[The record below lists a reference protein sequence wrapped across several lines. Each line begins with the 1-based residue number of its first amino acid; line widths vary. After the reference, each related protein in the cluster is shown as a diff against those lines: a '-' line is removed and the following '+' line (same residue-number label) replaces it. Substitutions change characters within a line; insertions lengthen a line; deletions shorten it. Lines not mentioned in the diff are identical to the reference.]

1 MADQTIEIG
10 AEIGP
15 IEKIITDEAVA
26 AFCEIWGSTPP
37 NRFTDED
44 LAREVGLAGPIA
56 PGVMTMGI
64 MAQFLTG
71 HVAKG
76 SLRLLD
82 LVFRQPVTHGTVSL
96 KAVVT
101 SERDENGERLLEC
114 DVHLSNEQQ
123 GNLVGGRAILA
134 LPRP

>member
-1 MADQTIEIG
+1 M
-10 AEIGP
+10 
-15 IEKIITDEAVA
+15 
-26 AFCEIWGSTPP
+26 
-37 NRFTDED
+37 
-44 LAREVGLAGPIA
+44 GLAGPIA

-82 LVFRQPVTHGTVSL
+82 LVFRQAVTHGTVSL

-101 SERDENGERLLEC
+101 SERDENGERLLSATFICPTSSRVTCRWEG
-114 DVHLSNEQQ
+114 DSSPAQTVS
-123 GNLVGGRAILA
+123 LA
-134 LPRP
+134 Q

>member
-1 MADQTIEIG
+1 MADKTIEIG

-15 IEKIITDEAVA
+15 MEKIITHEAVA
-26 AFCEIWGSTPP
+26 AFCDIWGSPPP
-37 NRFTDED
+37 NRFTDVD
-44 LAREVGLAGPIA
+44 LAREVGLASPIA

-71 HVAKG
+71 NVANG

-82 LVFRQPVTHGTVSL
+82 LVFRQPVTHGSVSL
-96 KAVVT
+96 RAVVT
-101 SERDENGERLLEC
+101 SERDENGERILEC
-114 DVHLSNEQQ
+114 DVHLSNEQR

-134 LPRP
+134 LPKL

>member
-10 AEIGP
+10 SEIGP
-15 IEKIITDEAVA
+15 MEKTITHEAVA
-26 AFCEIWGSTPP
+26 AFCEIWGSSPL
-37 NRFTDED
+37 NRFTDD
-44 LAREVGLAGPIA
+44 ALAREVGLAGPIA

-64 MAQFLTG
+64 MAQFLTAY
-71 HVAKG
+71 VDNG

-82 LVFRQPVTHGTVSL
+82 LVFRQPVVHGTVSL

-101 SERDENGERLLEC
+101 SERDENGERLVEC
-114 DVHLSNEQQ
+114 DVHLSNEPQ

-134 LPRP
+134 LPKP